1 MLRQYTALSLV
12 ALKSRKML
20 LLQLTL
26 VEILGKTSKNCPA
39 REAFR
44 NKCEKN
50 DHFAK
55 VCQSERGAVS
65 AAMHQTNDNAS

>member
-20 LLQLTL
+20 LLQLIL

-39 REAFR
+39 REAFC
-44 NKCEKN
+44 NKKN